1 MPRDKT
7 ATHIKVLAAA
17 REEFM
22 EYGYENAS
30 MRRIGQ
36 RCDMTAAG
44 LYRHCKDKAGL
55 FGELVSPSIEK
66 IDAWLEA
73 HINRSIQT
81 MENETIDLWKDS
93 EIDMMRDLIYPNME
107 EYRLLLTK
115 AQGSPYENYL
125 HDLTQKLLTKAQGSP
140 YENYL
145 HDLTQKRQEKMLS
158 FLPLLQKKGYVPRMI
173 DVKEMHLLLS
183 AYTTALFEPV
193 IHGYT
198 EEEAYRCSEMLEEF
212 FLPGW
217 KQLLGF

>member
-1 MPRDKT
+1 MPKDKT
-7 ATHIKVLAAA
+7 VTHIKVLAAA

-73 HINRSIQT
+73 HINRSVQT

-107 EYRLLLTK
+107 EYRLLL
-115 AQGSPYENYL
+115 SV
-125 HDLTQKLLTKAQGSP
+125 D
-140 YENYL
+140 
-145 HDLTQKRQEKMLS
+145 
-158 FLPLLQKKGYVPRMI
+158 
-173 DVKEMHLLLS
+173 
-183 AYTTALFEPV
+183 TTALFEPV

>member
-7 ATHIKVLAAA
+7 ATHIKVLAVA

-30 MRRIGQ
+30 MRHIGQ

-73 HINRSIQT
+73 HINRSVQT

-107 EYRLLLTK
+107 EYRLLL
-115 AQGSPYENYL
+115 
-125 HDLTQKLLTKAQGSP
+125 
-140 YENYL
+140 
-145 HDLTQKRQEKMLS
+145 
-158 FLPLLQKKGYVPRMI
+158 
-173 DVKEMHLLLS
+173 S

-193 IHGYT
+193 IHGYSK
-198 EEEAYRCSEMLEEF
+198 EEAYRCSEMLEEF

>member
-1 MPRDKT
+1 MPKDKT
-7 ATHIKVLAAA
+7 VTHIKVLAAA

-73 HINRSIQT
+73 HINRSVQT

-125 HDLTQKLLTKAQGSP
+125 HDLMQR
-140 YENYL
+140 
-145 HDLTQKRQEKMLS
+145 RQEKMLS
-158 FLPLLQKKGYVPRMI
+158 FLPLLQEKGYVPHMI
-173 DVKEMHLLLS
+173 DAKEMHLLLS

>member
-7 ATHIKVLAAA
+7 ASHLKVLAAA

-44 LYRHCKDKAGL
+44 LYRHCTDKAGL
-55 FGELVSPSIEK
+55 FGELVSPSIRK

-73 HINRSIQT
+73 HIGRSMQT
-81 MENETIDLWKDS
+81 VENETMDLWKDS

-125 HDLTQKLLTKAQGSP
+125 HDLTQR
-140 YENYL
+140 
-145 HDLTQKRQEKMLS
+145 HQEQMLS
-158 FLPLLQKKGYVPRMI
+158 FLPMLQEKGYVPLMI
-173 DVKEMHLLLS
+173 DAKELHLLLS

-193 IHGYT
+193 IHGYS
-198 EEEAYRCSEMLEEF
+198 EEEAYRCSEMLEAF

-217 KQLLGF
+217 KQLLGL

>member
-1 MPRDKT
+1 MEEIVPRDKT

-73 HINRSIQT
+73 HINRSVQT

-115 AQGSPYENYL
+115 V
-125 HDLTQKLLTKAQGSP
+125 QGSP

-158 FLPLLQKKGYVPRMI
+158 FLPLLQEKGYVPHII
-173 DVKEMHLLLS
+173 DAKELHLLLS

-193 IHGYT
+193 IHGYSK
-198 EEEAYRCSEMLEEF
+198 EEAYRCSEMLEEF

>member
-1 MPRDKT
+1 MPKDKT
-7 ATHIKVLAAA
+7 VTHIKVLAAA

-107 EYRLLLTK
+107 EYRLLL
-115 AQGSPYENYL
+115 
-125 HDLTQKLLTKAQGSP
+125 
-140 YENYL
+140 
-145 HDLTQKRQEKMLS
+145 
-158 FLPLLQKKGYVPRMI
+158 
-173 DVKEMHLLLS
+173 S

-193 IHGYT
+193 IHGYSK
-198 EEEAYRCSEMLEEF
+198 EEAYRCSEMLEEF

>member
-73 HINRSIQT
+73 HITRSMKT
-81 MENETIDLWKDS
+81 MESDTIDLWKDS

-107 EYRLLLTK
+107 EYRLLL
-115 AQGSPYENYL
+115 AI
-125 HDLTQKLLTKAQGSP
+125 
-140 YENYL
+140 
-145 HDLTQKRQEKMLS
+145 LS
-158 FLPLLQKKGYVPRMI
+158 DIIAYADGDDNLVRGVLKHMTM
-173 DVKEMHLLLS
+173 VKEERK
-183 AYTTALFEPV
+183 A
-193 IHGYT
+193 
-198 EEEAYRCSEMLEEF
+198 C
-212 FLPGW
+212 
-217 KQLLGF
+217 

>member
-1 MPRDKT
+1 
-7 ATHIKVLAAA
+7 
-17 REEFM
+17 M

-73 HINRSIQT
+73 HITRSMQT
-81 MENETIDLWKDS
+81 MESDTIDLWKDS

-115 AQGSPYENYL
+115 AQGTPYENYL
-125 HDLTQKLLTKAQGSP
+125 HDLTQS
-140 YENYL
+140 
-145 HDLTQKRQEKMLS
+145 DRRRCFRFCRCFRKRDM
-158 FLPLLQKKGYVPRMI
+158 FRI
-173 DVKEMHLLLS
+173 
-183 AYTTALFEPV
+183 
-193 IHGYT
+193 
-198 EEEAYRCSEMLEEF
+198 
-212 FLPGW
+212 
-217 KQLLGF
+217 

>member
-73 HINRSIQT
+73 HINRSVQT

-107 EYRLLLTK
+107 EYR
-115 AQGSPYENYL
+115 
-125 HDLTQKLLTKAQGSP
+125 
-140 YENYL
+140 ENYL

-158 FLPLLQKKGYVPRMI
+158 FLPLLQEKGYVPHMI
-173 DVKEMHLLLS
+173 DAKELHLLLS
-183 AYTTALFEPV
+183 AYTTVLFEPV
-193 IHGYT
+193 IHGYS